1 MWSLE
6 LEDYARQFES
16 VNAEAQALVASHAAA
31 ELRRPRGDGGWSAAE
46 CLEHVATTAAAYLP
60 VLRAA
65 VEAGRQEGRL
75 SDGPFAYGPMARL
88 FLWAIEPPV
97 RMRVRAPKLF
107 APRAQPEVE
116 AALEAF
122 LARHRETIDL
132 MQAADGL
139 DLQRIRIESPANAVL
154 HLPLGAAFLML
165 AAHARRH
172 LWQIR
177 RGFSASGTSS

>member
-1 MWSLE
+1 MRSLE

-16 VNAEAQALVASHAAA
+16 VNAEARALVASHGEAV
-31 ELRRPRGDGGWSAAE
+31 LTRPMEVGGWSAAE

-65 VEAGRQEGRL
+65 VEAGRREGWL

-88 FLWAIEPPV
+88 FVWAIEPPV

-107 APRAQPEVE
+107 APREQPDVA

-122 LARHRETIDL
+122 VARHSETIDL
-132 MQAADGL
+132 MQAADGV
-139 DLQRIRIESPANAVL
+139 DLQRIRIESPANAVIK
-154 HLPLGAAFLML
+154 LPLGAAFLML

-177 RGFSASGTSS
+177 RGLSASGTSS

>member
-1 MWSLE
+1 MRSLE

-16 VNAEAQALVASHAAA
+16 VNAEARALVANHEAA
-31 ELRRPRGDGGWSAAE
+31 ELTRPLGDGGWSAAE

-60 VLRAA
+60 VLRVA
-65 VEAGRQEGRL
+65 VEAGRREGRHAE
-75 SDGPFAYGPMARL
+75 GPFVYGPMARL
-88 FLWAIEPPV
+88 FVWAIEPPV

-107 APRAQPEVE
+107 APRAQPE
-116 AALEAF
+116 LEATLESF
-122 LARHRETIDL
+122 LERHRETIDL

-139 DLQRIRIESPANAVL
+139 DLQRIRIESPANAVIK
-154 HLPLGAAFLML
+154 LPLGAAFLML

-177 RGFSASGTSS
+177 RGLSASGTSS